1 MTARW
6 RQGVIRGGALPPAP
20 RTVIKFGGS
29 LLTRPTWPEE
39 LRALVAAGRAGPT
52 AIVVGGGPVVDGLR
66 AIDAASPRPAHVM
79 HRLAIEAMAI
89 TARLVAEATAL
100 PLVAEP
106 VWDEPATVVLDAA
119 RWLASP
125 GRDDCLPVGWQVTSD
140 SIAAVVA
147 AASTAAL
154 VLAKSMPPSAA
165 HDDLA
170 SLARAGWVDDHFPV
184 AAARLERIAWAV
196 PSGIIPTSSR

>member
-1 MTARW
+1 MTVGWTR
-6 RQGVIRGGALPPAP
+6 GVIRGGEFPPAP
-20 RTVIKFGGS
+20 RTVIKVGGS
-29 LLTRPTWPEE
+29 LLTRPMWPDE
-39 LRALVAAGRAGPT
+39 LRALLVDRAGPT

-79 HRLAIEAMAI
+79 HRLAVEAMAI

-106 VWDEPATVVLDAA
+106 VWHEPAAVVLDAA
-119 RWLASP
+119 LWLAPP
-125 GRDDCLPVGWQVTSD
+125 GRHDCLPVGWQVTSD
-140 SIAAVVA
+140 SIAALVA
-147 AASTAAL
+147 AGGTAAL
-154 VLAKSMPPSAA
+154 VLVKSVPPSAA
-165 HDDLA
+165 HDNLA

-184 AAARLERIAWAV
+184 AAASLERIAWAV